1 MDFEKLKQEV
11 QKHLPGEEGKKRFAH
26 IERVYALAIK
36 IAKEEN
42 ADLEII
48 KAASLL
54 HDVAKIKE
62 ERKECKCHADEGS
75 LMAREILKKL
85 DFPKEKI
92 EAVCYAIKVH
102 RKSKGIEAKTKE
114 AKILQDADRVC

>member
-1 MDFEKLKQEV
+1 MNFEELKQEV
-11 QKHLPGEEGKKRFAH
+11 KANLPGEEGKKRFAH

-36 IAKEEN
+36 MAKEEN

-54 HDVAKIKE
+54 HDVARGKQS
-62 ERKECKCHADEGS
+62 RGECKCHADEGS
-75 LMAREILKKL
+75 LMAREILEKL

-102 RKSKGIEAKTKE
+102 RKAKGIKAKTKE